1 MSSQTYNSLHD
12 KLRRSYASVLIQI
25 SGSLTKDQLDEL
37 VFYWAVLTTEKDS
50 KALDILRSLENT
62 GKISWE
68 NVSFLKD
75 GLRAVQREDLCKFL
89 TVFEIERDLSILLN
103 LYARKRSGTE
113 RSCGHALHPAKKVVD
128 NSSIV
133 MNQIEGGHYDD
144 DIAVGS
150 LVDSTKN
157 IRKVLVAFEKEVE
170 RELRDPWSRLTLL
183 VVIAGETVASALA
196 KDEIQYCDM
205 IMNETLIVKL
215 CCNGAEELCSRM
227 IKMGTWEEF
236 CDHVEEQYYRV
247 SCQDESS
254 LARNKIAEVV
264 QKLKETRFFQ

>member
-1 MSSQTYNSLHD
+1 MSSQTYNSLAD
-12 KLRRSYASVLIQI
+12 KLRRSFHSVLIQI
-25 SGSLTKDQLDEL
+25 SGSLRKDQLDEL
-37 VFYWAVLTTEKDS
+37 FFYWTGLTTERDS
-50 KALDILRSLENT
+50 AALDILRRSRSSRED
-62 GKISWE
+62 
-68 NVSFLKD
+68 VSNLKE
-75 GLRAVQREDLCKFL
+75 GLRAVQREDLFKCW
-89 TVFEIERDLSILLN
+89 TVFEIKRNLSILLN

-170 RELRDPWSRLTLL
+170 RELMDPWSRLTLL
-183 VVIAGETVASALA
+183 VIAGETVASALA
-196 KDEIQYCDM
+196 KDETHCFD
-205 IMNETLIVKL
+205 MNETLIVTL

-227 IKMGTWEEF
+227 IKMGTWEQF

-254 LARNKIAEVV
+254 LARKKIAEVM